1 MKKKKLI
8 LQFKKMYFL
17 YCSFLAGRLALH
29 FKDDLYSLR
38 RRSYKNHSKWRKFEK
53 DLPKCSVIGRRLV
66 MGQFTLI

>member
-1 MKKKKLI
+1 
-8 LQFKKMYFL
+8 
-17 YCSFLAGRLALH
+17 LAGRLALH